1 MVGND
6 YISRNGLFPNK
17 KTTKKSRLAQLI
29 APRFLQSIDPPPG
42 HDAMAG
48 KNKPAQAGPPEN
60 KQ

>member
-17 KTTKKSRLAQLI
+17 KTTKKSRLAQLL
-29 APRFLQSIDPPPG
+29 APQFLQSIASPPG

-48 KNKPAQAGPPEN
+48 KNKPA
-60 KQ
+60 